1 MFRPSRIPAAL
12 ALLILPVA
20 LSAQSG
26 RLRDANKGAP
36 EAASFAAPIATAKVV
51 REHSNVAALLHDA
64 RKSLALDAAAADS
77 MAKLSAAIDARNAP
91 QVATYDSL
99 RTKVRAAQNA
109 GESET
114 LEGRARTAML
124 GTVVRDLQ
132 VPRPQDVA
140 AALALVQAD
149 RQDAA
154 KKLIADQEEEL
165 QKAMGGGGGRGRG
178 RRP

>member
-1 MFRPSRIPAAL
+1 MFRPSLAPAAL
-12 ALLILPVA
+12 ALLLVPVA

-26 RLRDANKGAP
+26 RLRDANRGAP
-36 EAASFAAPIATAKVV
+36 EAANFAASIATAKVV
-51 REHSNVAALLHDA
+51 RERSNVAALLHEA
-64 RKSLALDAAAADS
+64 RKGLALDAAAADS
-77 MAKLSAAIDARNAP
+77 MAKLAAAIETRNAP

-114 LEGRARTAML
+114 LEGRARAAML

-132 VPRPQDVA
+132 LPRSQDVA
-140 AALALVQAD
+140 AALALVPAD
-149 RQDAA
+149 KQEAA

-165 QKAMGGGGGRGRG
+165 QKAMGGGRGRG